1 MQYQQNTIGDWD
13 ANSVVYSMI
22 YIIDLS
28 LQCILVLLVRCQNYL
43 LCLILLGSFSP
54 LLSNLTL
61 GTFCKQN
68 IWRPDLSDI
77 ILVNSMVDL
86 FPSNICDTDIL
97 CQQMDK

>member
-61 GTFCKQN
+61 GIIRN
-68 IWRPDLSDI
+68 HNVRYSDLSNKV
-77 ILVNSMVDL
+77 LVSSVVISFLSEVCN
-86 FPSNICDTDIL
+86 PEKL
-97 CQQMDK
+97 CPQMDE